1 MNLED
6 LGVWLM
12 DHPRAARGIGIG
24 IVLFGTLSYLRMLR
38 AFVELDHV
46 LAVHASETARAAS
59 EALGG

>member
-1 MNLED
+1 VNLED

-12 DHPRAARGIGIG
+12 EHPRATRGIGLAL
-24 IVLFGTLSYLRMLR
+24 VAVGTLSYLRMLR
-38 AFVELDHV
+38 TFADLDHV